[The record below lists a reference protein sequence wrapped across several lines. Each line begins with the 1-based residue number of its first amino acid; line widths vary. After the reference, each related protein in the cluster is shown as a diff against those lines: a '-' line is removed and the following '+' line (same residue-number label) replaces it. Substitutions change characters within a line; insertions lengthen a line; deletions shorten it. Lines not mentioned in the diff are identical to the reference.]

1 MNYYKVNDPKRNACL
16 KIVSV
21 VIVIT
26 IVAISIRFESRSD
39 VTPRIIYQDAD
50 IADKAAMISIAPG
63 VSIYVP
69 GTNCNDEYSSDSEMK
84 ENLWKEVQ

>member
-1 MNYYKVNDPKRNACL
+1 MNYYKVNSPKRNACL

-50 IADKAAMISIAPG
+50 IIDETVMVSIAPG
-63 VSIYVP
+63 VNVYVP
-69 GTNCNDEYSSDSEMK
+69 GANCNDEYSSDSEMK
-84 ENLWKEVQ
+84 GNLWIEVQ